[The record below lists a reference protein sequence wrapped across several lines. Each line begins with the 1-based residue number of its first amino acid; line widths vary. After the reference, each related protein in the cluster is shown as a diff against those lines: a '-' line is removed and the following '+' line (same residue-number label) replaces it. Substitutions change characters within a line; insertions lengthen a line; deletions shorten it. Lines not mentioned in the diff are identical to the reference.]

1 MGIFAHKLNLQSL
14 LFLAL
19 LASAASAADS
29 RGECDVFRRELDSL
43 RLQIRQ
49 LETENAVLRSAKWTK
64 HPDLE
69 RSNEFVA
76 SAANPISDT
85 ENDIAVQNNLAG
97 KTQEDILQSKKNKKN
112 KKNKKDSASA
122 LAPTAPT
129 TPFLPPNNQFTLSQM
144 MKENFTEMWQLVNEM
159 NPGTGGACKD
169 RCRQKCWVDNKEY
182 DANCTMADSRLQKF
196 VEQVKPIRAVTPQ
209 WQFKGNSIGNP
220 IIKCPC
226 DTKHGLMTQKQALRS
241 IIGQVASIGV
251 PHYVAKAALGFDKS
265 KMNFPMNH
273 NARIAIAVMRMFHC
287 WKAKCSH
294 DQATETPTE
303 SLLGGGANGMFDA
316 LDDDLDWGGGGAC

>member
-1 MGIFAHKLNLQSL
+1 
-14 LFLAL
+14 L

-29 RGECDVFRRELDSL
+29 RGECDVLRRELDSL

-97 KTQEDILQSKKNKKN
+97 KTQEDILQS

-209 WQFKGNSIGNP
+209 WQFKYYKRDSIGNP
-220 IIKCPC
+220 TIKCPC
-226 DTKHGLMTQKQALRS
+226 DTKHGPMTQKQALRS

-251 PHYVAKAALGFDKS
+251 PAYVAKAALGMKRS
-265 KMNFPMNH
+265 TMNYPMNH
-273 NARIAIAVMRMFHC
+273 NARIATAVMRMFHC

-303 SLLGGGANGMFDA
+303 SLLGGGDDIQ
-316 LDDDLDWGGGGAC
+316 LDDLLENSEGADAGWNSC